1 MTEFDRLI
9 SEQLRTMERLLFV
22 QSEIDKYQEMKSQ
35 LCALQGI
42 DNDVEQEIEQ
52 YKIELEEIQER
63 FNKQTEEVI
72 FHFQVDQVV
81 KQYSVK

>member
-9 SEQLRTMERLLFV
+9 GEQLRTMERLLFL
-22 QSEIDKYQEMKSQ
+22 QSEIEKCQEMQSQ

-42 DNDVEQEIEQ
+42 DDDVEQKIEQ
-52 YKIELEEIQER
+52 HKIELEEIQER

-72 FHFQVDQVV
+72 YHFQADQAV
-81 KQYSVK
+81 KQCFVK